1 MATNIS
7 CPNCHE
13 GFGKDKE
20 NPIEMYCD
28 NCEEEFHNE
37 YGYGIDEHEEEN

>member
-1 MATNIS
+1 MASSIS

-20 NPIEMYCD
+20 NPKKMYCD
-28 NCEEEFHNE
+28 NCTHEWINE
-37 YGYGIDEHEEEN
+37 YGYEVDEHEEER